1 MPVSP
6 TLRQIEHEIDQVV
19 CSHDL
24 FKVQRDRLLLALLDY
39 YRDAI
44 EVVFCRNA
52 HARQFGLDD
61 ELQAGLAIEG
71 QMHLGILQTL
81 KWAMEFASADSD
93 CFTPD
98 LYQIAEFFNKFGPA
112 YVAFADSLKMAK
124 YNRSWLEVDEST
136 RTITVYEGG
145 DVTGADVQLVSHQHA
160 TLPFRSHLSF
170 VEDADQ
176 LTAQWTAGDFR
187 RLTERLHTTAADAEK
202 ESIIS
207 TFGGAPTH
215 LFHRPALDEIPD
227 ADSPAEQAALQ
238 DLTLTVE
245 RVRSQDKWTLG
256 SWFDAPFVMIGP
268 KRMGVSNVIKTLAAS
283 GREGHMLRVAVQRDA
298 EQYQNVS

>member
-1 MPVSP
+1 
-6 TLRQIEHEIDQVV
+6 
-19 CSHDL
+19 
-24 FKVQRDRLLLALLDY
+24 
-39 YRDAI
+39 
-44 EVVFCRNA
+44 
-52 HARQFGLDD
+52 
-61 ELQAGLAIEG
+61 
-71 QMHLGILQTL
+71 
-81 KWAMEFASADSD
+81 MEFASADSD

-215 LFHRPALDEIPD
+215 LFHRPALVEIPD